1 MKVYYEV
8 EIYAK
13 LIPSVHDGDIAPFIT
28 ALGVLGIDKEQLPT
42 THVVADRMWRTSS
55 ILPMGARV
63 TLERMSC
70 QSGNDK
76 SYVRVNINDRIMPLP
91 FCKSGPGESCPLG
104 RFVDYVY
111 QRREKVGDFTEV
123 CGLQGDTRSITFLHQ
138 K

>member
-1 MKVYYEV
+1 M
-8 EIYAK
+8 
-13 LIPSVHDGDIAPFIT
+13 APFIT
-28 ALGVLGIDKEQLPT
+28 ALGVLENDKGPLPT

-70 QSGNDK
+70 LAGSGE

-91 FCKSGPGESCPLG
+91 FCKSGPGGSCPVG

-111 QRREKVGDFTEV
+111 QRRAEVGAFAEV
-123 CGLQGDTRSITFLHQ
+123 CGLQGDVGSITFLHQ
-138 K
+138 N